1 MNINNQNNLNKK
13 DNGTKSTQINLND
26 VEQNNSHNNAEEIKT
41 NQINLTKAN
50 KKKMIKK
57 KTKSN

>member
-50 KKKMIKK
+50 KKKIDKK
-57 KTKSN
+57 ED